1 MRGEKI
7 MDKTYLIEQY
17 RLAILDFRT
26 SHTEEEQWSARKQ
39 MARLERIAF
48 ELYGK
53 DLDEEFEKMKSEII

>member
-1 MRGEKI
+1 